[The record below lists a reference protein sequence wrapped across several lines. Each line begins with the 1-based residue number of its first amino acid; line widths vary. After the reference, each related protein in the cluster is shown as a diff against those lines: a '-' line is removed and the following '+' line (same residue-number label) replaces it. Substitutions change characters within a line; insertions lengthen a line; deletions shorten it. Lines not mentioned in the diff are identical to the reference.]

1 MVELIINDKKVTVEE
16 GTTILAAA
24 KKIGIAIPNM
34 CYDKRLRP
42 YGGCRLCVVEQE
54 GNPRLLASCSTP
66 VSPGMVIKT
75 ETPKLK
81 KARQTV
87 LELLLI
93 HHPLDCPVCDKAGEC
108 DLQDIAYEYG
118 KPEGR
123 FIRHRKTMNADV
135 RGPLVELTANRCIL
149 CGKCVRIC
157 SEHQGRGALG
167 LIGRG
172 FPTVVQPAFGEIL
185 ECDYCGQCIDIC
197 PTGALLSKPMKF
209 QARAWFLEEKDT
221 ICPFCSC
228 GCTLTIGTREGKI
241 LRSRAKEDN
250 GRSEGNLCGRGR
262 FGVDYI
268 YSENRLKTPLVRK
281 DGELVPATW
290 DQALKYAA
298 DSLANIIAAS
308 GSTAIGA
315 IGSHRCTNED
325 NYMLRKFMS
334 LTIGSGNLD
343 SSAAF
348 GYTKV
353 QKALTMAFGTKA
365 HPIDMKAPLGKEV
378 ILIVESDI
386 SITHPVFGLNIL
398 KAKREG
404 AKLLV
409 VDSRDTKLTRH
420 STSHLRIHSGSALV
434 FLNGLMKTIIDHNL
448 FDRNIV
454 SKAEGFEAF
463 EKGLA
468 GYTAEKV
475 ERLIGIPAADLIET
489 AQEIAKAKSRMISL
503 TISAAEN
510 TKGMNTV
517 LAAANLAI
525 LLGDGPEAL
534 QIPAEYAN
542 TYGMQKAGIIPET
555 GSRDIFSML
564 YEQDAL
570 RGLIIMGEDPLTA
583 FPFSSKIQSVLKS
596 LDLLIVQDIALTET
610 AKMAHIVLPAAAWA
624 EKDGTFTNAE
634 GVTQKLQ
641 RIVDSQGQALPDWQI
656 LRNLSLAMGKEV
668 GTRSVE
674 GLMQEIGTTAKQE
687 QGIAGIRVLHD
698 VRHADEE
705 IPSAEYPLSLAIRDV
720 LQHSGSMSTR
730 SKSLDLVVSEPY
742 LEVSEDDATKLG
754 VIDNGHVK
762 VSSRRG
768 TIYLKAKVTDNVP
781 MGTVFASTHFP
792 HGRVNTLLYYPEN
805 GTAGTCAVKVESVKR

>member
-1 MVELIINDKKVTVEE
+1 
-16 GTTILAAA
+16 
-24 KKIGIAIPNM
+24 
-34 CYDKRLRP
+34 
-42 YGGCRLCVVEQE
+42 
-54 GNPRLLASCSTP
+54 
-66 VSPGMVIKT
+66 
-75 ETPKLK
+75 
-81 KARQTV
+81 
-87 LELLLI
+87 
-93 HHPLDCPVCDKAGEC
+93 
-108 DLQDIAYEYG
+108 
-118 KPEGR
+118 
-123 FIRHRKTMNADV
+123 
-135 RGPLVELTANRCIL
+135 
-149 CGKCVRIC
+149 
-157 SEHQGRGALG
+157 
-167 LIGRG
+167 
-172 FPTVVQPAFGEIL
+172 
-185 ECDYCGQCIDIC
+185 
-197 PTGALLSKPMKF
+197 
-209 QARAWFLEEKDT
+209 
-221 ICPFCSC
+221 
-228 GCTLTIGTREGKI
+228 
-241 LRSRAKEDN
+241 
-250 GRSEGNLCGRGR
+250 
-262 FGVDYI
+262 
-268 YSENRLKTPLVRK
+268 
-281 DGELVPATW
+281 
-290 DQALKYAA
+290 
-298 DSLANIIAAS
+298 
-308 GSTAIGA
+308 
-315 IGSHRCTNED
+315 
-325 NYMLRKFMS
+325 
-334 LTIGSGNLD
+334 
-343 SSAAF
+343 
-348 GYTKV
+348 
-353 QKALTMAFGTKA
+353 
-365 HPIDMKAPLGKEV
+365 
-378 ILIVESDI
+378 
-386 SITHPVFGLNIL
+386 
-398 KAKREG
+398 
-404 AKLLV
+404 
-409 VDSRDTKLTRH
+409 
-420 STSHLRIHSGSALV
+420 
-434 FLNGLMKTIIDHNL
+434 MKTIIDHNL

-468 GYTAEKV
+468 GYTAEMV
-475 ERLIGIPAADLIET
+475 ERLTGIPAADLIET

-542 TYGMQKAGIIPET
+542 TYGMQKAGITPET